1 MNQQPVLPY
10 RLLSRILYFFGVVAL
25 LAGLGL
31 SLLATPV
38 GAQGPQKD
46 QDLQLNL
53 SHIKCV
59 DGRVEIHFVLLN
71 VPKGVTPGNLTFTY
85 NDGTSTH
92 TVTVSP
98 GSRNGNVWHY
108 YSYRAPGYYNVTA
121 ASVSVNGQTVTLHNP
136 GSYAGTYCTPPTQA
150 SPSPTTVTPEPTT
163 VTPPPTT
170 ETPEPTTVTPSP
182 TTEAPEPTTETPVPT
197 TPTEA
202 TVLPPGDTSTP
213 APSETVV
220 PTTETPVITEEP
232 PVSTETAIVPP
243 TGQDPT
249 ATPQPSVAPTLPPPP
264 APSSG
269 QPGLLIP
276 VTGADQTQS
285 TPPIASFLTFLGM
298 ALLGLGLLTQSAAR
312 RVEVRR

>member
-10 RLLSRILYFFGVVAL
+10 RLLSRILYLFGVVAL

-38 GAQGPQKD
+38 GAQGPQD
-46 QDLQLNL
+46 QDKKPKLNL

-59 DGRVEIHFVLLN
+59 GEEVEIHFVLLN
-71 VPKGVTPGNLTFTY
+71 VPDGVTPGNLTFTY
-85 NDGTSTH
+85 SDGTSTH

-98 GSRNGNVWHY
+98 GPRSGNVWHY
-108 YSYRAPGYYNVTA
+108 SSYQAPGYYNVTA

-136 GSYAGTYCTPPTQA
+136 GQDAGTYCTPPTQA
-150 SPSPTTVTPEPTT
+150 SPSPTTVTPS
-163 VTPPPTT
+163 PTT
-170 ETPEPTTVTPSP
+170 ET
-182 TTEAPEPTTETPVPT
+182 PEPTTETPVPT

-220 PTTETPVITEEP
+220 PTTETPVTTEEP

-264 APSSG
+264 PPSSG

>member
-1 MNQQPVLPY
+1 MNQQSVLPY
-10 RLLSRILYFFGVVAL
+10 HLLSRILYLFGVVAL

-46 QDLQLNL
+46 RDPQLNL
-53 SHIKCV
+53 SHIECV

-71 VPKGVTPGNLTFTY
+71 VPSGVTPGNLTFTY
-85 NDGTSTH
+85 SDRTSTH

-98 GSRNGNVWHY
+98 GPQSGNVWHY
-108 YSYRAPGYYNVTA
+108 YSYQAPGYYNVTA
-121 ASVSVNGQTVTLHNP
+121 ASVSVNGQTVNLHNP
-136 GSYAGTYCTPPTQA
+136 GKDAGTYCTPPTQV
-150 SPSPTTVTPEPTT
+150 S
-163 VTPPPTT
+163 
-170 ETPEPTTVTPSP
+170 PEPTTVTPSP
-182 TTEAPEPTTETPVPT
+182 TTETPEPTTV
-197 TPTEA
+197 TEA

-220 PTTETPVITEEP
+220 PTTETPVTTEEP

-249 ATPQPSVAPTLPPPP
+249 ATPQPPVAPTLPPPP
-264 APSSG
+264 PPSSG

-285 TPPIASFLTFLGM
+285 TPPLASFLTFLGM

>member
-10 RLLSRILYFFGVVAL
+10 RLLSRILYLFGVVAL

-38 GAQGPQKD
+38 GAQGPQKN
-46 QDLQLNL
+46 QGLQLNL

-59 DGRVEIHFVLLN
+59 GEEVEIHFVLLN
-71 VPKGVTPGNLTFTY
+71 VPDGVTPGNLTFTY
-85 NDGTSTH
+85 SDGTSTH

-98 GSRNGNVWHY
+98 GPRSGNVWHY
-108 YSYRAPGYYNVTA
+108 SSYQAPGYYNVTA

-136 GSYAGTYCTPPTQA
+136 GSYAGTYCTPPTQV
-150 SPSPTTVTPEPTT
+150 SPSPTTVTPS
-163 VTPPPTT
+163 PTT

-182 TTEAPEPTTETPVPT
+182 T
-197 TPTEA
+197 
-202 TVLPPGDTSTP
+202 
-213 APSETVV
+213 
-220 PTTETPVITEEP
+220 
-232 PVSTETAIVPP
+232 TETAIVPP

-249 ATPQPSVAPTLPPPP
+249 ATPQPPVAPTLPPPP
-264 APSSG
+264 PPSSG